1 MKYLGNVD
9 FVDFNIEILLDDIF
23 ELIKYFADR
32 ISGVLDHAHPITDHV
47 ISVYYGKGANRIHV
61 FQPVFVKNFQ
71 DCPSGWV
78 GLNVG
83 GLG

>member
-23 ELIKYFADR
+23 ESIKYFADR
-32 ISGVLDHAHPITDHV
+32 ISGVLDHAHPSDHV

-61 FQPVFVKNFQ
+61 FQQVFVKNFQ
-71 DCPSGWV
+71 VGW
-78 GLNVG
+78 
-83 GLG
+83 